1 MLNATGANTEKMM
14 NEKWTLLF
22 AIFLPRRVTTAI
34 TNPFMVLSLFVRVRW
49 RKKIELLERKNDE

>member
-22 AIFLPRRVTTAI
+22 GIFLLRRVTTTI
-34 TNPFMVLSLFVRVRW
+34 TNPFMVILLFVRVRW
-49 RKKIELLERKNDE
+49 RKKKQVA